1 MGKGW
6 LLLLLAS
13 LMLLLVT
20 VVVVMGQEGGRL
32 EKLKPFFDGSD
43 EEVEDADIVK
53 EDEQEGENGNRGKSD
68 GEGGGLR

>member
-53 EDEQEGENGNRGKSD
+53 EDE
-68 GEGGGLR
+68 